1 MGTIQMDNAG
11 SSRLRFVFDDAV
23 VSLSLATN
31 ATFEDI
37 AKMLGELAPLHPGN
51 PVAISVVLGSPETEA
66 VRRVLCPPGL
76 QYSC

>member
-1 MGTIQMDNAG
+1 MDTIQMDNAG

-23 VSLSLATN
+23 VSLNVAAN

-37 AKMLGELAPLHPGN
+37 AKMLGELAPLHQGN
-51 PVAISVVLGSPETEA
+51 PVAISVTMGSREVKA
-66 VRRVLCPPGL
+66 AGRVLCPPGL